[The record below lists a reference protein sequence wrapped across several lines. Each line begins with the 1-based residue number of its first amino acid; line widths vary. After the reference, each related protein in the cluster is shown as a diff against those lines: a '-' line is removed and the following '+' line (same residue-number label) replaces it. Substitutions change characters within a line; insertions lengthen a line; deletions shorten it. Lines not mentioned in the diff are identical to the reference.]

1 MGIPR
6 FFYWLYKEYPY
17 VITKIQERETLLKH
31 KINIDTYALD
41 LNAIVHPICQQVFG
55 YGQYKDGQ
63 TNGNIKRLM
72 HVKKVE
78 YPSKRIECYNK
89 ICEKIEEMVN
99 IVNPKSKLILALD
112 GTAGMS
118 KQYQQRQRRY
128 RAVLD
133 NPGNE
138 KKEFDIVIQKKTKIK
153 IKFKDHELPEG
164 ELIDENNPLHKVYVD
179 YVQSRGINYNEYPF
193 LITPTAKG
201 RYANRIIIPYTYKN
215 KIVGHTS
222 RFLDNKIPKYINEQ
236 QPGYVFNI
244 DIQKPEW
251 QVCILTEG
259 IFDALSIDGI
269 AIMHDDIS
277 NEQAQLISSLN
288 KQIIV
293 VPDRDKTGLKICDRA
308 LELGYSVSLPNWE
321 SDIKD
326 VNDAVVR
333 YGKLPTL
340 LSILQSATMSKIKIE
355 IQRKKIEKTIR

>member
-1 MGIPR
+1 MFDILSIIPGKKKTTSSGWHS
-6 FFYWLYKEYPY
+6 F
-17 VITKIQERETLLKH
+17 
-31 KINIDTYALD
+31 
-41 LNAIVHPICQQVFG
+41 NAICCGHLGHKPDRRMRGGIKF
-55 YGQYKDGQ
+55 DGQ
-63 TNGNIKRLM
+63 TNWSM
-72 HVKKVE
+72 HCFNCGYKCNFVLGRSISYK
-78 YPSKRIECYNK
+78 
-89 ICEKIEEMVN
+89 
-99 IVNPKSKLILALD
+99 
-112 GTAGMS
+112 T
-118 KQYQQRQRRY
+118 KQLLLWCGIDDTQIGKWSLESLQQKD
-128 RAVLD
+128 LL
-133 NPGNE
+133 
-138 KKEFDIVIQKKTKIK
+138 DIVIQKKTKIK

-164 ELIDENNPLHKVYVD
+164 ELIDENNPLHKVYID

-277 NEQAQLISSLN
+277 NEQAQLIASLN

-293 VPDRDKTGLKICDRA
+293 VPDRDKTGLKLCDRA

-355 IQRKKIEKTIR
+355 MQRKKIEKTIG

>member
-1 MGIPR
+1 MFDILSIIPGKKKTTSSGWHS
-6 FFYWLYKEYPY
+6 F
-17 VITKIQERETLLKH
+17 
-31 KINIDTYALD
+31 
-41 LNAIVHPICQQVFG
+41 NAICCGHLGHKPDRRMRGGIKF
-55 YGQYKDGQ
+55 DGQ
-63 TNGNIKRLM
+63 TNWSM
-72 HVKKVE
+72 HCFNCGYKCNFVLGRSISYK
-78 YPSKRIECYNK
+78 
-89 ICEKIEEMVN
+89 
-99 IVNPKSKLILALD
+99 
-112 GTAGMS
+112 T
-118 KQYQQRQRRY
+118 KQLLLWCGIDDTQIGKWSLESLQQKD
-128 RAVLD
+128 LL
-133 NPGNE
+133 
-138 KKEFDIVIQKKTKIK
+138 DIVIQKKQKVK

-164 ELIDENNPLHKVYVD
+164 ELLDINNPLHKVYVD
-179 YVQSRGINYNEYPF
+179 YVQARGINYNEYPF
-193 LITPTAKG
+193 LITPNLAG

-222 RFLDNKIPKYINEQ
+222 RFLDNKTPKYINEQ

-277 NEQAQLISSLN
+277 NEQAQLIASLN

-293 VPDRDKTGLKICDRA
+293 VPDRDKTGLKLCDRA

-321 SDIKD
+321 PGIKD

-340 LSILQSATMSKIKIE
+340 LSILENATMSKIKIE
-355 IQRKKIEKTIR
+355 IQRKKIEKAI

>member
-1 MGIPR
+1 MRGGIK
-6 FFYWLYKEYPY
+6 F
-17 VITKIQERETLLKH
+17 
-31 KINIDTYALD
+31 
-41 LNAIVHPICQQVFG
+41 
-55 YGQYKDGQ
+55 DGQ
-63 TNGNIKRLM
+63 TNWSM
-72 HVKKVE
+72 HCFNCGYKCNFVLGRSISYK
-78 YPSKRIECYNK
+78 
-89 ICEKIEEMVN
+89 
-99 IVNPKSKLILALD
+99 
-112 GTAGMS
+112 T
-118 KQYQQRQRRY
+118 KQLLLWCGIDDTQIGKWSLESLQQKD
-128 RAVLD
+128 LL
-133 NPGNE
+133 
-138 KKEFDIVIQKKTKIK
+138 DIVIQKKTKIK

-164 ELIDENNPLHKVYVD
+164 EMLDSTNPLHKVYID
-179 YVQSRGINYNEYPF
+179 YVESRGINYNEYPF

-277 NEQAQLISSLN
+277 NEQAQLIASLN

-293 VPDRDKTGLKICDRA
+293 VPDRDKTGLKLCDRA

-355 IQRKKIEKTIR
+355 IQRKKIEKTIG

>member
-1 MGIPR
+1 MFDILSIIPGKKKTTSSGWHS
-6 FFYWLYKEYPY
+6 F
-17 VITKIQERETLLKH
+17 
-31 KINIDTYALD
+31 
-41 LNAIVHPICQQVFG
+41 NAICCGHLGHKPDRRMRGGIKF
-55 YGQYKDGQ
+55 DGQ
-63 TNGNIKRLM
+63 TNWSM
-72 HVKKVE
+72 HCFNCGYKCNFVLGRSISYKTKQLLLWCGIDDTQIGKW
-78 YPSKRIECYNK
+78 SIE
-89 ICEKIEEMVN
+89 
-99 IVNPKSKLILALD
+99 SL
-112 GTAGMS
+112 
-118 KQYQQRQRRY
+118 QQKD
-128 RAVLD
+128 LL
-133 NPGNE
+133 E
-138 KKEFDIVIQKKTKIK
+138 IVIQKKTKIK

-164 ELIDENNPLHKVYVD
+164 EMLDGNNPLHKVYVD

-193 LITPTAKG
+193 LITPTATG
-201 RYANRIIIPYTYKN
+201 RYANRIIIPYTYNN

-244 DIQKPEW
+244 DVQKSEW

-277 NEQAQLISSLN
+277 NDQAQLIASLN

-293 VPDRDKTGLKICDRA
+293 VPDRDKTGLKLCDRA

-321 SDIKD
+321 LDIKD

-355 IQRKKIEKTIR
+355 MQRKKIEKTIR

>member
-1 MGIPR
+1 MRGGIK
-6 FFYWLYKEYPY
+6 F
-17 VITKIQERETLLKH
+17 
-31 KINIDTYALD
+31 
-41 LNAIVHPICQQVFG
+41 
-55 YGQYKDGQ
+55 DGQ
-63 TNGNIKRLM
+63 TNWSM
-72 HVKKVE
+72 HCFNCGYKCNFVLGRSISYK
-78 YPSKRIECYNK
+78 
-89 ICEKIEEMVN
+89 
-99 IVNPKSKLILALD
+99 
-112 GTAGMS
+112 T
-118 KQYQQRQRRY
+118 KQLLLWCGIDDTQIGKWSLESLQQKD
-128 RAVLD
+128 LL
-133 NPGNE
+133 E
-138 KKEFDIVIQKKTKIK
+138 IVIQKKTKIK
-153 IKFKDHELPEG
+153 IKFKDHKLPEG
-164 ELIDENNPLHKVYVD
+164 EMLDGNNPLHKVYVD

-193 LITPTAKG
+193 LITPTATG
-201 RYANRIIIPYTYKN
+201 RYANRIIIPYTYNN

-244 DIQKPEW
+244 DVQKSEW

-277 NEQAQLISSLN
+277 NDQAQLIASLN

-293 VPDRDKTGLKICDRA
+293 VPDRDKTGLKLCDRA

-321 SDIKD
+321 LDIKD

-355 IQRKKIEKTIR
+355 MQRKKIEKTIR

>member
-1 MGIPR
+1 MRGGIK
-6 FFYWLYKEYPY
+6 F
-17 VITKIQERETLLKH
+17 
-31 KINIDTYALD
+31 
-41 LNAIVHPICQQVFG
+41 
-55 YGQYKDGQ
+55 DGQ
-63 TNGNIKRLM
+63 TNWSMHCFNCGYKCNFVLGRSISYKTKQLLM
-72 HVKKVE
+72 WCGIDDTQIGKWSLE
-78 YPSKRIECYNK
+78 S
-89 ICEKIEEMVN
+89 
-99 IVNPKSKLILALD
+99 L
-112 GTAGMS
+112 
-118 KQYQQRQRRY
+118 QQKD
-128 RAVLD
+128 LL
-133 NPGNE
+133 
-138 KKEFDIVIQKKTKIK
+138 DIVIQKKTKFK

-164 ELIDENNPLHKVYVD
+164 ELLEGNNPLHKEYID

-236 QPGYVFNI
+236 QPGYLFNI

-259 IFDALSIDGI
+259 IFDALSIDGV

-277 NEQAQLISSLN
+277 NEQAQLLATLN

-321 SDIKD
+321 PGIKD
-326 VNDAVVR
+326 VNDAVVC
-333 YGKLPTL
+333 YGKLATL
-340 LSILQSATMSKIKIE
+340 LSILQNATMSKIKIE
-355 IQRKKIEKTIR
+355 IQRKKIEKTIQ

>member
-1 MGIPR
+1 MWCGIDDTQIGK
-6 FFYWLYKEYPY
+6 WSLESLQQKD
-17 VITKIQERETLLKH
+17 LL
-31 KINIDTYALD
+31 
-41 LNAIVHPICQQVFG
+41 
-55 YGQYKDGQ
+55 
-63 TNGNIKRLM
+63 
-72 HVKKVE
+72 
-78 YPSKRIECYNK
+78 
-89 ICEKIEEMVN
+89 
-99 IVNPKSKLILALD
+99 
-112 GTAGMS
+112 
-118 KQYQQRQRRY
+118 
-128 RAVLD
+128 
-133 NPGNE
+133 
-138 KKEFDIVIQKKTKIK
+138 DIVVQKKQKIK

-164 ELIDENNPLHKVYVD
+164 EMIDENNILHKVYID
-179 YVQSRGINYNEYPF
+179 YLQSRGINYNEYPF
-193 LITPTAKG
+193 LITPNLKG

-259 IFDALSIDGI
+259 IFDALSIDGV

-277 NEQAQLISSLN
+277 NEQAQLLATLN

-321 SDIKD
+321 PGIKD

-333 YGKLPTL
+333 YGKLATL
-340 LSILQSATMSKIKIE
+340 LSILQNATMSKIKIE
-355 IQRKKIEKTIR
+355 IQRKKIEKTI